1 VVKVVATSIFVFF
14 GVEWLGRK
22 ASLFISAMGMGT
34 CFFIVGAILKTH
46 PPPAVDA
53 NTVVPESPASKGMA
67 AMLYIYVCFYSM
79 GWGAWNICTSVLLD
93 SY

>member
-1 VVKVVATSIFVFF
+1 VKVVATSLFIFF

-34 CFFIVGAILKTH
+34 CFFIIGAILKTH
-46 PPPAVDA
+46 PPPATDA
-53 NTVVPESPASKGMA
+53 NTLVADPPAASKAMA

-79 GWGAWNICTSVLLD
+79 GWGMS
-93 SY
+93 